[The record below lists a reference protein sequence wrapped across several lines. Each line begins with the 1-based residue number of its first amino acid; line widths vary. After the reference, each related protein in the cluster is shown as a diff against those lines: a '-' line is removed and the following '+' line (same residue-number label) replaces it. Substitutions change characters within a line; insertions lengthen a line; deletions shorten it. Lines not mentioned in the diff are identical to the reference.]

1 VQLLACIFQRAINMK
16 PRRPFA
22 LQLLAATLLA
32 AVLAAGCAGWP
43 VQEMS
48 NARQAIVAA
57 QKAGAEQ
64 YAPEALAEA
73 QRLLASAKANSNK
86 GDYRTAR
93 EEADQAREKAI
104 EARRAAEQAQAPAR
118 APESSPNP

>member
-1 VQLLACIFQRAINMK
+1 MK
-16 PRRPFA
+16 SPRRFVLPV
-22 LQLLAATLLA
+22 LTATLLGA
-32 AVLAAGCAGWP
+32 MLASGCAGVP

-73 QRLLASAKANSNK
+73 QQLLKSAKANLNQ
-86 GDYRTAR
+86 GEYRTAR
-93 EEADQAREKAI
+93 DQAEQSREKAI
-104 EARRAAEQAQAPAR
+104 EARRAAELATAPKTD
-118 APESSPNP
+118 PPKTGP

>member
-1 VQLLACIFQRAINMK
+1 MKSRRLLDLSI
-16 PRRPFA
+16 
-22 LQLLAATLLA
+22 LAAALLGA
-32 AVLAAGCAGWP
+32 FLASGCAGWP

-64 YAPEALAEA
+64 YAPETLAEA
-73 QRLLASAKANSNK
+73 QRLLASAKSNSSK

-93 EEADQAREKAI
+93 DQADQAREKAI
-104 EARRAAEQAQAPAR
+104 EARRVAEQAKAP
-118 APESSPNP
+118 PKTPDPSPNP